1 LEAKV
6 AQDVTVL
13 GQRMKTPRAAAVA
26 GIVFALLLMGSQ
38 VTIWL
43 SIPADPLAPP
53 VEVSRH
59 AKAIT
64 LALDLLP
71 FAGIAFLWFLAVMR
85 DRLGELEDRF
95 FATVLLGS
103 GLLYVAMMFTST
115 GLAGAVV
122 TVLVRNPGTMI
133 DSAAYVLGRQEV
145 YRFMSVFSTKM
156 SAVFLL
162 TSSTIFWRTRVLPR
176 PLAYLGYVVAVVL
189 LLSIGMTPW
198 ISVIFP
204 LWVLTISLYILLEG
218 GEKRTLQREPR
229 DLDSA

>member
-1 LEAKV
+1 V

-13 GQRMKTPRAAAVA
+13 PQRMKTPRAAAVA
-26 GIVFALLLMGSQ
+26 GILFALLLIGSQ

-43 SIPADPLAPP
+43 SIPANPLALPA
-53 VEVSRH
+53 EVSLH

-122 TVLVRNPGTMI
+122 AVLVRNPEAMT
-133 DSAAYVLGRQEV
+133 DSATYVLGRQEI
-145 YRFMSVFSTKM
+145 YRFMSIFSTKM
-156 SAVFLL
+156 SAVFML
-162 TSSTIFWRTRVLPR
+162 TSSTIFWRTHILPR
-176 PLAYLGYVVAVVL
+176 PLACLGYVLAGVL
-189 LLSIGMTPW
+189 LLSIGAIPW
-198 ISVIFP
+198 IAVIFP

-218 GEKRTLQREPR
+218 GKKTTATGVVRP
-229 DLDSA
+229 

>member
-1 LEAKV
+1 
-6 AQDVTVL
+6 
-13 GQRMKTPRAAAVA
+13 MKTPRAAAAA
-26 GIVFALLLMGSQ
+26 GILFALFLIGSQ

-43 SIPADPLAPP
+43 SIPANQLAPS

-59 AKAIT
+59 ARAIT

-103 GLLYVAMMFTST
+103 GLLYVAMMFTSA

-122 TVLVRNPGTMI
+122 TVLVRNPGTMT
-133 DSAAYVLGRQEV
+133 DTAAYVLGRQEI
-145 YRFMSVFSTKM
+145 YRFMSIFSTKM
-156 SAVFLL
+156 SAVFML

-176 PLAYLGYVVAVVL
+176 PLAYLGYVVAIVL
-189 LLSIGMTPW
+189 LLSIGTIPW
-198 ISVIFP
+198 IAVIFP
-204 LWVLTISLYILLEG
+204 LWVLAISLYILLAG
-218 GEKRTLQREPR
+218 GEKTTLQQEP
-229 DLDSA
+229 